1 MRNSKRALDV
11 KAPEIITAPSVIRDW
26 LILFLIWS
34 AFIEDLQLAGA
45 AMIALL
51 AAIYM
56 LGPRQTT
63 WIWTKD

>member
-56 LGPRQTT
+56 LGPWQAT
-63 WIWTKD
+63 WTWTKD

>member
-1 MRNSKRALDV
+1 VRNSKRPLDV
-11 KAPEIITAPSVIRDW
+11 RDPVIITAPSVIRDW

>member
-1 MRNSKRALDV
+1 MRNSKRPLDV
-11 KAPEIITAPSVIRDW
+11 RDPVIITAPSVIRDW
-26 LILFLIWS
+26 LILFLIWG

>member
-1 MRNSKRALDV
+1 VRNSKRPLDV
-11 KAPEIITAPSVIRDW
+11 RDPEIITAPSVIRDW

>member
-1 MRNSKRALDV
+1 M
-11 KAPEIITAPSVIRDW
+11 IITAPSVIRDW

-56 LGPRQTT
+56 LGPWQAT

>member
-1 MRNSKRALDV
+1 MRNSKRPLDV
-11 KAPEIITAPSVIRDW
+11 RDPVIITAPSVIRDW